1 MFHSCSKH
9 VLTAATLTCEISKVS
24 EWLPETPCQ
33 WFGNLVQV
41 PTHTHE
47 SLAQGT
53 ILHAPKNWWSIPILI
68 LQVQLTW
75 QQFSVEQCE
84 ACKQISCVQ
93 SSKTTYKNVQE
104 LVVNV
109 RIMLIIFFFIAF
121 IDTTRIWTS
130 RILEQFADA
139 IPSISWIS
147 NQHSIWS
154 QSVFRGYQPK
164 CIMIWN
170 MHPPKLGDRKYNSLN
185 CSDESEVVDKWW
197 NVILNAARGHPCK
210 GRNKMVHSLLS
221 QSLVLFELQVE
232 YCHNVHFLPLRRTKQ
247 MEDSFFQHQTEN
259 VHIYWLTSL
268 ESKGAAAPRIPC
280 AYLPDL
286 KYGRGY
292 STQPTT
298 LQALSPH
305 TKYFLH
311 SNNECPFTTR
321 HGETFQHELNG
332 EGFGFRDAEKSFP
345 WFYISCW
352 AGTQGRNMV
361 AHINGIENLLLG
373 LVL

>member
-68 LQVQLTW
+68 LQMQLTW

-84 ACKQISCVQ
+84 ACEQISCVQ
-93 SSKTTYKNVQE
+93 SSKRTYKHVQE

-121 IDTTRIWTS
+121 IDTTSIWTS

-139 IPSISWIS
+139 VPSISWIS
-147 NQHSIWS
+147 NQHSTWS
-154 QSVFRGYQPK
+154 QSIFRGYQPK

-170 MHPPKLGDRKYNSLN
+170 MHLPKLGDRKYNSLN

-197 NVILNAARGHPCK
+197 NVLLNAAREHPCK

-232 YCHNVHFLPLRRTKQ
+232 YCHSVLSSTKK
-247 MEDSFFQHQTEN
+247 N
-259 VHIYWLTSL
+259 
-268 ESKGAAAPRIPC
+268 
-280 AYLPDL
+280 
-286 KYGRGY
+286 
-292 STQPTT
+292 
-298 LQALSPH
+298 
-305 TKYFLH
+305 
-311 SNNECPFTTR
+311 
-321 HGETFQHELNG
+321 
-332 EGFGFRDAEKSFP
+332 
-345 WFYISCW
+345 
-352 AGTQGRNMV
+352 
-361 AHINGIENLLLG
+361 
-373 LVL
+373 